1 MYPTNRKGQN
11 ASKYLLTSVVNK
23 LSSHLC
29 IVGHAALTP
38 EKGPNHSAARR
49 GCSSRRYQHAVIKMQ
64 AGNIPASRMPSNKRT
79 KAALAN
85 PVQAAMVQR
94 QPPHK
99 TNEVPRYLPMGSRVN
114 THVVGN
120 SVKKYPM

>member
-1 MYPTNRKGQN
+1 MYPTDGKRQN
-11 ASKYLLTSVVNK
+11 ASKYLLTDVVNK

-29 IVGHAALTP
+29 TIGLAALTP

-64 AGNIPASRMPSNKRT
+64 AGNIPASRMPNKNRT
-79 KAALAN
+79 TAALAKL
-85 PVQAAMVQR
+85 VHAAMVHR

-99 TNEVPRYLPMGSRVN
+99 INEVLRYLPMGSRVS